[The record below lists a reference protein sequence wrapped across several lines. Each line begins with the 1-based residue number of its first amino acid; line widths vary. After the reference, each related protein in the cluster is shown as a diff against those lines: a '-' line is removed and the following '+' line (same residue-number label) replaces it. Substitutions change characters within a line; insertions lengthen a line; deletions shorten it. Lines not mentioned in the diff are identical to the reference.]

1 MAEAQGAR
9 FLLKEVAMKR
19 GGWCVAMCVL
29 VALSVWAQEGQ
40 KQEQPP
46 QEEQPPQ
53 QQAQPEKRPTL
64 GPAPAPTLGAGPR
77 TATTNDARKLMR
89 IRSLYIERIDNS
101 LSDKLLEA
109 LAKSGRF
116 RIVTKPKE
124 ADGTVRGSC
133 LESRRLKR
141 VHSEIFI
148 SDRNGASVWQDTVY
162 RPFSPPSLDQ
172 AVSDTATLLAEH
184 LEESVREAERK

>member
-9 FLLKEVAMKR
+9 ILLKEIAMKR
-19 GGWCVAMCVL
+19 GGWCVAMCL
-29 VALSVWAQEGQ
+29 LIGLSVWAQEGQ
-40 KQEQPP
+40 KQEPPP

-53 QQAQPEKRPTL
+53 QQPQPGQRPTL
-64 GPAPAPTLGAGPR
+64 GPAPGPTLEAGPR
-77 TATTNDARKLMR
+77 TAITRDSRKLMHL
-89 IRSLYIERIDNS
+89 RSLYIERIDNS
-101 LSDKLLEA
+101 LSDKLLEVF
-109 LAKSGRF
+109 AKSGRF
-116 RIVTKPKE
+116 RVVAKLKE

-148 SDRNGASVWQDTVY
+148 SDRNGALVWQDTVY
-162 RPFSPPSLDQ
+162 RPFNPPSLDR
-172 AVSDTATLLAEH
+172 AVSDTATLFTEH

>member
-1 MAEAQGAR
+1 
-9 FLLKEVAMKR
+9 
-19 GGWCVAMCVL
+19 MCLL

-40 KQEQPP
+40 KQEPP

-53 QQAQPEKRPTL
+53 QQPQPEQRPTL
-64 GPAPAPTLGAGPR
+64 GPAPAPTLGEGPR
-77 TATTNDARKLMR
+77 AATTRDGRKLMH

-116 RIVTKPKE
+116 RVVAKPKE

-148 SDRNGASVWQDTVY
+148 SDRNGTSVWQDTVY
-162 RPFSPPSLDQ
+162 RPFNPPSLDQ